1 MYKERQAYLKSASE
15 QMINGQAV
23 QVAIQPEPENDN
35 DQNGISVLLE
45 YGFRWKKVGY
55 IPDEL
60 TCYLHP
66 LINNGSIQV
75 TIPTS
80 TSEQLIFW

>member
-1 MYKERQAYLKSASE
+1 MYKECQAYLKSASE

-45 YGFRWKKVGY
+45 YGFR
-55 IPDEL
+55 
-60 TCYLHP
+60 
-66 LINNGSIQV
+66 
-75 TIPTS
+75 
-80 TSEQLIFW
+80 